1 MGLIGGGE
9 VCFRQFMGCG
19 IGLEGKGSELGSF
32 RGTISGDFLLECAIC
47 VLWWV
52 NNNNNNK
59 VVLDSRKKKKE
70 KLEGEKD
77 ERDLNLILTVSF
89 PVSID
94 TLIFN

>member
-52 NNNNNNK
+52 NNNK
-59 VVLDSRKKKKE
+59 VVLNSRRKKKE

>member
-59 VVLDSRKKKKE
+59 VVLNSRRKKKE

-77 ERDLNLILTVSF
+77 ERDLNLILKRFFSC
-89 PVSID
+89 
-94 TLIFN
+94 FN